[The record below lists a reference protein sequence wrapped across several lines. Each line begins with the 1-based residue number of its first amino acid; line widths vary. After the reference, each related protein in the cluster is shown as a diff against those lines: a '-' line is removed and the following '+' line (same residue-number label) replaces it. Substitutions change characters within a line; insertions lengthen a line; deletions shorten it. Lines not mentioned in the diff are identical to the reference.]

1 MSCAEGDLFDTY
13 SGGFMKVRSLWC
25 VILLGSPAAAVA
37 QGPSSHGSDAYL
49 GVRFGTLG
57 IGGELSKL
65 LTNHIGARVGLNFF
79 SASTTQTEK
88 DISYAADLK
97 LQAFT
102 GLIDLYPGSRGS
114 FHLTGGVMTSPLK
127 ITAIG
132 NPSGGQ
138 FSINHHEYQASD
150 VGTLNA
156 TAKWATLP
164 YAGIGFGTAAGK
176 HSGLK
181 FVFDL
186 GAGIGKPT
194 FTLSNSGGT
203 NPQGLA
209 ANLAAQSDTTQ
220 KSLNKIGVYPVVN
233 FGLVYRF

>member
-1 MSCAEGDLFDTY
+1 
-13 SGGFMKVRSLWC
+13 MKVRSLWLA
-25 VILLGSPAAAVA
+25 VLLASPAVAAA
-37 QGPSSHGSDAYL
+37 QGGSHGSDAYL

-65 LTNHIGARVGLNFF
+65 LTSHIGARVGLNFF

-88 DISYAADLK
+88 DISYDASLK

-102 GLIDLYPGSRGS
+102 GLIDLYPGNRGS

-127 ITAIG
+127 ITAT
-132 NPSGGQ
+132 GQ
-138 FSINHHEYQASD
+138 ANGSDQFTINHHTYDSVG
-150 VGTLNA
+150 VGTLTA
-156 TAKWATLP
+156 TAKWKTLP
-164 YAGIGFGTAAGK
+164 YVGLGFGTAAGK

-194 FTLSNSGGT
+194 VLLNATGNA
-203 NPQGLA
+203 PGLQ
-209 ANLAAQSDTTQ
+209 NDVLAQQDTTQ
-220 KSLNKIGVYPVVN
+220 KSLNKLGVYPVLN